1 MSKSCCFALVLAA
14 ICLSLEADAQPTVD
28 ETMTCSSSTLEEVVN
43 MVTVIA
49 SNQKENAKKT
59 RDEIRDVKTLLVSG
73 SGETNETRLEDV
85 VKEIEDMKTLL
96 VSGNGETNETRL
108 EDVVKEIKGEIKDE
122 IKDVKTLLVSGS
134 GETNETTLED
144 VVKEIK
150 DVKTHLVSGS
160 GETNETRLEYV
171 VKEIKDVKKL
181 LTSNPTDCVTTEP
194 SKQALV
200 SALVCEYLVCF
211 QFDNIGLT
219 QITHTM
225 LL

>member
-1 MSKSCCFALVLAA
+1 MSKSCCFAFVFAV

-49 SNQKENAKKT
+49 SNQQDNAEEM

-73 SGETNETRLEDV
+73 SENTNETRLED
-85 VKEIEDMKTLL
+85 
-96 VSGNGETNETRL
+96 
-108 EDVVKEIKGEIKDE
+108 
-122 IKDVKTLLVSGS
+122 
-134 GETNETTLED
+134 
-144 VVKEIK
+144 
-150 DVKTHLVSGS
+150 
-160 GETNETRLEYV
+160 V

-200 SALVCEYLVCF
+200 KALVCEYLVCF
-211 QFDNIGLT
+211 SV
-219 QITHTM
+219 
-225 LL
+225 

>member
-1 MSKSCCFALVLAA
+1 MTRPVVYMYVSDINMSKSCCFAFVLAVT
-14 ICLSLEADAQPTVD
+14 CLSLEADAQPTVD

-59 RDEIRDVKTLLVSG
+59 RDGIRDVKTLLVSG

-134 GETNETTLED
+134 GETNETRLED
-144 VVKEIK
+144 VV
-150 DVKTHLVSGS
+150 
-160 GETNETRLEYV
+160 N
-171 VKEIKDVKKL
+171 EIKDVKKL

>member
-1 MSKSCCFALVLAA
+1 MYVSDINMSKSCCFALVLAV

-49 SNQKENAKKT
+49 SNQQDNAEEM

-85 VKEIEDMKTLL
+85 VKEIKDVKTLL
-96 VSGNGETNETRL
+96 GSGSGETNETRL
-108 EDVVKEIKGEIKDE
+108 EDVVKEIKDM
-122 IKDVKTLLVSGS
+122 
-134 GETNETTLED
+134 
-144 VVKEIK
+144 
-150 DVKTHLVSGS
+150 
-160 GETNETRLEYV
+160 
-171 VKEIKDVKKL
+171 KKL
-181 LTSNPTDCVTTEP
+181 LTSDPTDCVTTEP

-200 SALVCEYLVCF
+200 SALDCEYLVCF
-211 QFDNIGLT
+211 QFDNTGLT
-219 QITHTM
+219 QRTHAM